1 MGQIFSSLIQGQIAF
16 IQFLF
21 SGEHKSFAILD
32 SMFTDGAALNLAK
45 GLDRLALIKE
55 AQKVIYALMLP
66 LAWKNSP
73 VEIKDSPERIF
84 PMVL

>member
-1 MGQIFSSLIQGQIAF
+1 MGQIFSSLIEGQIKF

-21 SGEHKSFAILD
+21 SGDVEAYGILD

-45 GLDRLALIKE
+45 GLDRLAMIKE

>member
-1 MGQIFSSLIQGQIAF
+1 
-16 IQFLF
+16 
-21 SGEHKSFAILD
+21 
-32 SMFTDGAALNLAK
+32 MFTDGAALNLAK
-45 GLDRLALIKE
+45 GLDRLAMIKE